1 MALAKGMG
9 PGGRI
14 ARAENKVD
22 KAKDKL
28 GKAVSK
34 YRIASTDSPSEYY
47 KKKDNQAKGDVKVG
61 KAVAKVD
68 KAKGKLTTAT
78 RKVAEKAEAK
88 YDKAK
93 AKKSDAMRESMIKFA
108 DKASKS
114 MKSDKGQF
122 KVAKDYIISQI
133 QRKDPKYK

>member
-68 KAKGKLTTAT
+68 KAKAKVDKVVG
-78 RKVAEKAEAK
+78 KVAGKVMKKVLPKKFVADDVEVKAAK
-88 YDKAK
+88 NYL
-93 AKKSDAMRESMIKFA
+93 KSK
-108 DKASKS
+108 
-114 MKSDKGQF
+114 MK
-122 KVAKDYIISQI
+122 
-133 QRKDPKYK
+133 